1 MPDLGK
7 ALREEMSRVAARE
20 LRAALNPLNQQI
32 RSLEREVSALRS
44 QIAGTQGT
52 AAKPSG
58 KSSGNA
64 KAPAKTETA
73 AVRITPASI
82 KKHRKR
88 LRLSQAQ
95 MGKLLGVSA
104 ITILNWEQGKS
115 KPRAANREA
124 IVELRGTSRKDAELT
139 LAGLS

>member
-7 ALREEMSRVAARE
+7 AFREEISRVAGKD
-20 LRAALNPLNQQI
+20 LRAAVNELNEEI
-32 RSLEREVSALRS
+32 RSLQREVSELKS
-44 QIAGTQGT
+44 QIAGSQGT
-52 AAKPSG
+52 NGEPSGPPAGDAKPASR
-58 KSSGNA
+58 
-64 KAPAKTETA
+64 E
-73 AVRITPASI
+73 AVSVRVTPSSI

-115 KPRAANREA
+115 KPRVANREA
-124 IVELRGTSRKDAELT
+124 IAELRTTKLKDAQLMLE
-139 LAGLS
+139 GMS

>member
-7 ALREEMSRVAARE
+7 AIREEISRVAGKE
-20 LRAALNPLNQQI
+20 LRAAINPLNELI
-32 RSLEREVSALRS
+32 RSLEREVSELRS
-44 QIAGTQGT
+44 QIAGTQET
-52 AAKPSG
+52 TTKPSAQP
-58 KSSGNA
+58 SGNA
-64 KAPAKTETA
+64 KPAAKNETA

-124 IVELRGTSRKDAELT
+124 LGELRSMGLKDAELM

>member
-7 ALREEMSRVAARE
+7 ALREEMSRVAGRE
-20 LRAALNPLNQQI
+20 LRAALSPLNEQI
-32 RSLEREVSALRS
+32 RSLEREMSALRS
-44 QIAGTQGT
+44 QVGGMQGT

-58 KSSGNA
+58 KSPGNA
-64 KAPAKTETA
+64 KAAAKTERA

-124 IVELRGTSRKDAELT
+124 IAELRGMGLKDAELT
-139 LAGLS
+139 LAGLT

>member
-7 ALREEMSRVAARE
+7 TIRDEISRIAGRE
-20 LRAALNPLNQQI
+20 LRSALNPLNEQI
-32 RSLEREVSALRS
+32 SSLEREVSELRS
-44 QIAGTQGT
+44 QIAGTGRT
-52 AAKPSG
+52 AVKAAG
-58 KSSGNA
+58 KSSGGA
-64 KAPAKTETA
+64 KPAPASKTGA
-73 AVRITPASI
+73 IRITPASI

-124 IVELRGTSRKDAELT
+124 LAELRTVGRKEADLT
-139 LAGLS
+139 LAGMS

>member
-7 ALREEMSRVAARE
+7 VLREEVSRVAGRE

-32 RSLEREVSALRS
+32 RSLEREVEALRS
-44 QIAGTQGT
+44 QISGAQGS
-52 AAKPSG
+52 AARPSAKPSG
-58 KSSGNA
+58 ASGNE
-64 KAPAKTETA
+64 KS

-124 IVELRGTSRKDAELT
+124 IAELRGMGLKDAELT

>member
-7 ALREEMSRVAARE
+7 TIREEISRVAGRE
-20 LRAALNPLNQQI
+20 LRTALSPLNERIQ
-32 RSLEREVSALRS
+32 SLEREVSALSSRL
-44 QIAGTQGT
+44 AGAQGT
-52 AAKPSG
+52 AAKSSG
-58 KSSGNA
+58 KPSGNA
-64 KAPAKTETA
+64 KAAARTQTA
-73 AVRITPASI
+73 IRITPASI

-115 KPRAANREA
+115 KPRAANRDA
-124 IVELRGTSRKDAELT
+124 IVELRGMGRKDAELT

>member
-7 ALREEMSRVAARE
+7 ALREEMSRVAGRE
-20 LRAALNPLNQQI
+20 LRNALSPLNEQI
-32 RSLEREVSALRS
+32 RNLEQEVSALRS
-44 QIAGTQGT
+44 QIAGEQET
-52 AAKPSG
+52 AAKSSG
-58 KSSGNA
+58 KPSGNA
-64 KAPAKTETA
+64 PAAAKAQTA
-73 AVRITPASI
+73 AIRITPASI

-95 MGKLLGVSA
+95 MGKLLRVSA

-124 IVELRGTSRKDAELT
+124 IAELRGMGRKDAELT

>member
-7 ALREEMSRVAARE
+7 AIRDEISRVAGKD
-20 LRAALNPLNQQI
+20 LRAAVNELNEEI
-32 RSLEREVSALRS
+32 RSLQREVSELKS
-44 QIAGTQGT
+44 QIGGVQEATV
-52 AAKPSG
+52 KPSG
-58 KSSGNA
+58 PSGDAKSAA
-64 KAPAKTETA
+64 KNETVS
-73 AVRITPASI
+73 VRVTPSSI

-124 IVELRGTSRKDAELT
+124 LAELRSMGLKDAELV

>member
-7 ALREEMSRVAARE
+7 ALREEMSRVAGRE
-20 LRAALNPLNQQI
+20 LRNALSPLNEQI
-32 RSLEREVSALRS
+32 RNLEQEVSALRS
-44 QIAGTQGT
+44 QLGGEQGT
-52 AAKPSG
+52 AAKSSG
-58 KSSGNA
+58 KPSGNA
-64 KAPAKTETA
+64 PAAAKAQTA
-73 AVRITPASI
+73 AIRITPASI

-95 MGKLLGVSA
+95 MGKLLRVSA

-124 IVELRGTSRKDAELT
+124 IAELRGMGRKDAELT

>member
-7 ALREEMSRVAARE
+7 ALREEMSRVAGRE
-20 LRAALNPLNQQI
+20 LRSALNPLNDQI
-32 RSLEREVSALRS
+32 RSLEREVTALRS
-44 QIAGTQGT
+44 QIGAPGT
-52 AAKPSG
+52 AAKSSG
-58 KSSGNA
+58 KPSGNA
-64 KAPAKTETA
+64 KAAAQTQTA
-73 AVRITPASI
+73 IRITPASI

-124 IVELRGTSRKDAELT
+124 IAELRGMGRKDAELT

>member
-7 ALREEMSRVAARE
+7 ALREEMTRVAGRE
-20 LRAALNPLNQQI
+20 LRAALNPLNEQI
-32 RSLEREVSALRS
+32 RSLEREVSALSS
-44 QIAGTQGT
+44 QIAGTQGP

-58 KSSGNA
+58 QPSGDA
-64 KAPAKTETA
+64 KPDARNEKVS
-73 AVRITPASI
+73 VRVTPASI

-115 KPRAANREA
+115 KPRTANREA
-124 IVELRGTSRKDAELT
+124 IAELRTMKLKDAELM
-139 LAGLS
+139 LEGMS

>member
-7 ALREEMSRVAARE
+7 ALREEMSRVAGRE
-20 LRAALNPLNQQI
+20 LRSALNPLNDQI
-32 RSLEREVSALRS
+32 RSLEREVTALRS
-44 QIAGTQGT
+44 QISGAQGT
-52 AAKPSG
+52 AAKSTG
-58 KSSGNA
+58 KPSGNA
-64 KAPAKTETA
+64 KAAATQTA
-73 AVRITPASI
+73 IRITPASI

-124 IVELRGTSRKDAELT
+124 IAELRGMGLKDAELT

>member
-7 ALREEMSRVAARE
+7 ALREEMSRVAGRE
-20 LRAALNPLNQQI
+20 LRSALNPLNDQI
-32 RSLEREVSALRS
+32 RSLEREVTALRS
-44 QIAGTQGT
+44 QIGGGQGT
-52 AAKPSG
+52 AAKSTG
-58 KSSGNA
+58 KPSGNA
-64 KAPAKTETA
+64 KAAAPTQTA
-73 AVRITPASI
+73 IRITPASI

-124 IVELRGTSRKDAELT
+124 IAELRGMGRKDAELT